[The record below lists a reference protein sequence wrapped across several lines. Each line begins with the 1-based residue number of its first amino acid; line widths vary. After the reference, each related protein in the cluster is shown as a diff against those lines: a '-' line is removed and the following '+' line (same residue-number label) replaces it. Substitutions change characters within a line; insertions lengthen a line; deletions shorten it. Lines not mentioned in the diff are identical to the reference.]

1 MFSTNWVSCHFGAP
15 PPTSDGA
22 VASLVN
28 FASES
33 PRPLPYVPAGAGL
46 AGLACALLP
55 PSSPAARSALERRHS
70 SHELEAHDKLTM
82 TSPITR

>member
-15 PPTSDGA
+15 PTTSDGA

-28 FASES
+28 FAS
-33 PRPLPYVPAGAGL
+33 PRPLPYVRTGGYGFGVCPPPSILTGRALRAGA
-46 AGLACALLP
+46 
-55 PSSPAARSALERRHS
+55 S